1 MNMYNMMATFWDIWH
16 GGIKQTALVIMAICA
31 LFIILVVLFQPGNS
45 SGVSALSGSSET
57 FLTKNKG
64 KTTEY
69 KMKKLTVISGIIFAV
84 MSIAF
89 AVVALFATL

>member
-1 MNMYNMMATFWDIWH
+1 MDMYSMMANFWNIWH
-16 GGIKQTALVIMAICA
+16 GGLKIALLVIMAICA
-31 LFIILVVLFQPGNS
+31 LFIVLVVLFQPGNS

-84 MSIAF
+84 LSIVF
-89 AVVALFATL
+89 AIIASLA